1 MLFYTVGQSQIF
13 LTMLYAGLLAGLY
26 VSIDGAARRLFEAGR
41 LFGALMDLI
50 LGVVL
55 AAVACI
61 ALIIAADG
69 ELRLYSLMGL
79 LAGFLIYMGTLHPLL
94 IQLFRLASI
103 PLRAARRFL
112 LRLSLVKK
120 LLK

>member
-1 MLFYTVGQSQIF
+1 
-13 LTMLYAGLLAGLY
+13 MLYAGLLVGLY
-26 VSIDGAARRLFEAGR
+26 ASIDGAARRLFEAGR
-41 LFGALMDLI
+41 LFDALMDLI
-50 LGVVL
+50 LGVVI

-61 ALIIAADG
+61 ALVSAADG

-94 IQLFRLASI
+94 IRLFRLASI
-103 PLRAARRFL
+103 PLRAACRFL
-112 LRLSLVKK
+112 MNRPLVKK